1 MKTKRKTMIAL
12 VIIITVLAAV
22 SCGKDPESGQNHDNT
37 TDAQALRSGEQLLAQ
52 ITDFGKL
59 LESYDNGEAGRE
71 TRYMAVSEAVVNIE
85 SLFNYTFSN
94 PDLCYGYTIA
104 LDTTLYMLVTPDDSV
119 SVSELA
125 TFYGKMHAA
134 VSALYHSITIPDQRF
149 LVLDVEEG
157 TTLNERKAILLHTV
171 QGSVEQTPQPPGG
184 NAQLDPGPFPP
195 GVSWCYGENGGNS
208 SYGGSID
215 AADTLSMAI
224 NGRLYLVPPEGMSY
238 FYYDIRTPVYT
249 TQHPY
254 TYPLYPGVGPYCE
267 FYKENPL
274 NQDYWLSSDQMNF
287 HFFGEWHLVRNILPN
302 VGDNPVPT
310 THTLFQ
316 VNIQDFKEFGDD
328 EVIGHHTE
336 AFYGI
341 KVLVAQTEHEK
352 DL

>member
-1 MKTKRKTMIAL
+1 MKTKRKNTMAFTVAILA
-12 VIIITVLAAV
+12 VLAI
-22 SCGKDPESGQNHDNT
+22 SCGKDPESGRNHDNLN
-37 TDAQALRSGEQLLAQ
+37 DVQAFRSGDQLLAK
-52 ITDFGKL
+52 IIDFGKL
-59 LESYDNGEAGRE
+59 LESCNNGEAGRE

-85 SLFNYTFSN
+85 ALFNYTFSH
-94 PDLCYGYTIA
+94 PDLCYGQTVT

-125 TFYGKMHAA
+125 TFYGKMHTA
-134 VSALYHSITIPDQRF
+134 VSTLYHSVTLPDKQF

-157 TTLNERKAILLHTV
+157 TTLNGRKAILLHTV
-171 QGSVEQTPQPPGG
+171 QGSVQQTPQPPGG
-184 NAQLDPGPFPP
+184 NAQLDPGPFPS

-208 SYGGSID
+208 SYGGLID

-224 NGRLYLVPPEGMSY
+224 NGSLYLVPPEGMAY

-249 TQHPY
+249 TQYPF
-254 TYPLYPGVGPYCE
+254 TYPLYPDEGPYCE

-287 HFFGEWHLVRNILPN
+287 HYFGEWHLVRDILPN
-302 VGDNPVPT
+302 VGTNPVPI
-310 THTLFQ
+310 THVLFQ

-328 EVIGHHTE
+328 EIIGHHTD

-341 KVLVAQTEHEK
+341 RVLMAQTENEK